1 MARDKIYVQLPVQ
14 ESTQSAEVIAV
25 TKQAVTVANGIEI
38 ANAMKNKN
46 NSMFIIVEPTTVG
59 TVTIK
64 AGNNYP
70 NRILGDL
77 NILPTDDKP
86 NVIILEDISRFENR
100 DGSIYIDFGTGF
112 VGTIYAVAK
121 RAGLKPVV

>member
-14 ESTQSAEVIAV
+14 ESTQSAEVVAV
-25 TKQAVTVANGIEI
+25 TKQSVTVANGIEI
-38 ANAMKNKN
+38 ADAMANKN
-46 NSMFIIVEPTTVG
+46 NSMFIILETSAAA

-77 NILPTDDKP
+77 NVTLTASKP

-100 DGSIYIDFGTGF
+100 DGSVYLDFGTGF
-112 VGTIYAVAK
+112 NGTVYAIAK